1 MSDHQILIVEDEAI
15 VAMDLRQTL
24 ESLGYGISGV
34 ASSGEGALRSVA
46 QHRPDLALVDVRLSG
61 SMDGIEIAQVFKD
74 QWSIPVVFLTGHAS
88 EEVLERAKV
97 TEPVG
102 FVIKPY
108 VLRNLQTVIEIGL
121 YKHEADQKKKAAE
134 RAVLESKRWLET
146 TLSCIG
152 DAVVALDPDGRL
164 AFLNP
169 SAERLFRV
177 PLRQEIGS
185 SFSGFDRLLDGAEEN
200 QSKLHR
206 GDDDSA
212 SIQSLVLIDD
222 VHGENIYLER
232 SASPLHDESG
242 RPLGTV
248 YVFRD
253 VTERRR
259 AEQEKAKLEEQLF
272 QAQKMEAIGQLAGG
286 IAHDFNNLLTAIIG
300 NLSLL
305 KQRCPASMIER
316 LDATE
321 HACSRAAELVGKL
334 LTFSKTN
341 EGTLDAISI
350 GPVVK
355 EAVDIARI
363 TFDPRIAIQTE
374 IAEELPSVR
383 ADVNQIHQLV
393 LNLVI
398 NARDALQAKL
408 RAGLTTSELKILVAA
423 HKVESSH
430 GTKLSLSVKDTGI
443 GMDEETRNR
452 MFEPFFTTKMLG
464 EGTGLGL
471 SVVYGIVKKYGGNI
485 TVTSVPG
492 EGTEITVT
500 LAGEADSRAP
510 APPPPPQLP
519 PRKGHETIL
528 VVDDERLV
536 RDIVA
541 AMLEELGYTVY
552 SAGGGAEG
560 LERYRE
566 HQEEISLVLSD
577 LAMPDMT
584 GTSLFEQIRRLNPSV
599 KLLLSSGY
607 AAGIPEDEEVH
618 KYGVLEK
625 PYKLP
630 ELARRIREALEFK
643 DH

>member
-1 MSDHQILIVEDEAI
+1 MSNHQILIVEDEAI
-15 VAMDLRQTL
+15 VALDLRQTL
-24 ESLGYGISGV
+24 ESLGYGVTGI
-34 ASSGEGALRSVA
+34 ASSGEAALRSA
-46 QHRPDLALVDVRLSG
+46 AERTPDLALVDVRLSG
-61 SMDGIEIAQVFKD
+61 EMDGIETAQAFKD
-74 QWSIPVVFLTGHAS
+74 QWAIPVVFLTGHAS

-108 VLRNLQTVIEIGL
+108 VLRNLQTAIEIGL

-152 DAVVALDPDGRL
+152 DAVVALDAEGNL

-169 SAERLFRV
+169 AAERLFRV
-177 PLRQEIGS
+177 PLKQEIGIP
-185 SFSGFDRLLDGAEEN
+185 FSGFGRLRLFTESDHTTDTSRDG
-200 QSKLHR
+200 
-206 GDDDSA
+206 
-212 SIQSLVLIDD
+212 IQSLLLEDD
-222 VHGENIYLER
+222 QESIYLER
-232 SASPLHDESG
+232 SASPLHDELG

-286 IAHDFNNLLTAIIG
+286 IAHDFNNLLTAIMG

-341 EGTLDAISI
+341 EGTLTPISI

-363 TFDPRIAIQTE
+363 TFDPRIAVETDIDE
-374 IAEELPSVR
+374 ALPLVK
-383 ADVNQIHQLV
+383 ADTNQIHQLV

-398 NARDALQAKL
+398 NARDALQAKI
-408 RAGLTTSELKILVAA
+408 RAGLENPELLIKVTARKHRDPTGERQVAF
-423 HKVESSH
+423 
-430 GTKLSLSVKDTGI
+430 SVKDTGV
-443 GMDEETRNR
+443 GMEEETRTR

-471 SVVYGIVKKYGGNI
+471 SVVYGIVKKYGGQI
-485 TVTSVPG
+485 TVASELG
-492 EGTEITVT
+492 EGTEITVFLT
-500 LAGEADSRAP
+500 SASDPPPA
-510 APPPPPQLP
+510 APPPIHHPP

-552 SAGGGAEG
+552 SAGGGEEG
-560 LERYRE
+560 LKTYRE
-566 HQEEISLVLSD
+566 HQHEISLVLSD

-584 GTSLFEQIRRLNPSV
+584 GTFLFEQIRELNPSV

-607 AAGIPEDEEVH
+607 AAGVPEEEKVQ

-630 ELARRIREALEFK
+630 ELARRIREALEHK
-643 DH
+643 EV